1 MGPQVRPEYSSFL
14 QRILAIPLDVQDQ
27 SMLEFCCLS
36 ESRMAINIG
45 CFVIGIPS
53 ASDTPLSSR
62 VCKYDYEC
70 PGCQKCC
77 FDCGF
82 KCVDPV
88 DNEPKKGM
96 CPMAATFCP
105 QRDPDKCCVDN
116 DCPKS
121 QRCCLIR
128 CGKMCVDPLKGNF
141 TREQRASLRALLIA
155 LPGEALVLTSLKLGT

>member
-1 MGPQVRPEYSSFL
+1 MVFRARLLALSLLGLSLAVSCVMGQNWIKEKQGVCP
-14 QRILAIPLDVQDQ
+14 VQ
-27 SMLEFCCLS
+27 
-36 ESRMAINIG
+36 
-45 CFVIGIPS
+45 
-53 ASDTPLSSR
+53 
-62 VCKYDYEC
+62 CKYDYEC

-128 CGKMCVDPLKGNF
+128 CGKMCVDPLKG
-141 TREQRASLRALLIA
+141 
-155 LPGEALVLTSLKLGT
+155 